1 MVHAQADSACH
12 AAKEQGRNR
21 YNLFSLDNEE
31 LQRRQM
37 EMQSVNLVHE
47 ALSNQRLEL
56 FAQRVMNLQSP
67 ESLMYFEILVRIR
80 DAQGNYVS
88 PAIFI
93 PASERYNIAH
103 WIDKQVINQ
112 ALEWFEQRPDVVE
125 KLGRCSINL
134 SGQSMGNQE
143 F

>member
-1 MVHAQADSACH
+1 
-12 AAKEQGRNR
+12 
-21 YNLFSLDNEE
+21 
-31 LQRRQM
+31 
-37 EMQSVNLVHE
+37 
-47 ALSNQRLEL
+47 
-56 FAQRVMNLQSP
+56 
-67 ESLMYFEILVRIR
+67 MYFEILVRIR

-103 WIDKQVINQ
+103 WIDKPVINQ

-125 KLGRCSINL
+125 KLVRCSINF

-143 F
+143 FIDFLFERLKSSTMPAKKSV

>member
-1 MVHAQADSACH
+1 
-12 AAKEQGRNR
+12 AKEQGRNR

-93 PASERYNIAH
+93 PASERY
-103 WIDKQVINQ
+103 
-112 ALEWFEQRPDVVE
+112 
-125 KLGRCSINL
+125 
-134 SGQSMGNQE
+134 
-143 F
+143 